1 MSNAASDSDARM
13 TIEIPNSQPMVA
25 LLGSNDE
32 YLRLIENAFPS
43 VSVLV
48 RGNEMDACV
57 GHDRCVSR
65 SDREQL
71 SDRVTRRLG
80 VARPAGPL
88 HRTGEGP

>member
-48 RGNEMDACV
+48 RGNEIRLDGSAKESAVILLNLAML
-57 GHDRCVSR
+57 
-65 SDREQL
+65 L
-71 SDRVTRRLG
+71 SFKPG
-80 VARPAGPL
+80 
-88 HRTGEGP
+88 